1 MHPLDLLKVIEE
13 DDACDFKK
21 EKKPASESGTLHT
34 ISISSELQTEGSEAS
49 GSGGRSVECGICK
62 KKVCLCN
69 PLEV

>member
-34 ISISSELQTEGSEAS
+34 ISSELQTEAS